1 MVKIDEMG
9 KITGV
14 FSGFILVISP
24 FLPWVE
30 WSIFETGGFDKPF
43 RTGGILVFFGAL
55 VVILAIIGTP
65 LFTGRRYR
73 SRTSMS
79 VSGTFFGGIIVL
91 IGALSEYT
99 EDISDWIDLPGVDIG
114 LGWYLAVAGGFLAI
128 ISAFI
133 QTRE

>member
-1 MVKIDEMG
+1 MVKIGEMG
-9 KITGV
+9 KIIGV
-14 FSGFILVISP
+14 FSAFLLVISP

-30 WSIFETGGFDKPF
+30 WSIFETEGFDKPF
-43 RTGGILVFFGAL
+43 RTGGILVFFGGL

-79 VSGTFFGGIIVL
+79 VSGTFFGGIIAL

-99 EDISDWIDLPGVDIG
+99 EDISDFIDLPGVDIG
-114 LGWYLAVAGGFLAI
+114 LGWYLGLGGGFLAI
-128 ISAFI
+128 VSAFI
-133 QTRE
+133 QSKE

>member
-1 MVKIDEMG
+1 MVKIDEIG
-9 KITGV
+9 KLIGI
-14 FSGFILVISP
+14 FSGFFMLISP

-30 WSIFETGGFDKPF
+30 WAIFEKEGFDKPF
-43 RTGGILVFFGAL
+43 RTGGILVFFGGL
-55 VVILAIIGTP
+55 VVLLAIIGIP
-65 LFTGRRYR
+65 LLTSQRYR
-73 SRTSMS
+73 SHTNMS
-79 VSGTFFGGIIVL
+79 VTGTFFGGLIAL

>member
-1 MVKIDEMG
+1 MVKIDETG
-9 KITGV
+9 KIIGV
-14 FSGFILVISP
+14 FSGFLLVISP

-30 WSIFETGGFDKPF
+30 WSIFETEGFDKPF
-43 RTGGILVFFGAL
+43 RTGGILVFFGGL

-79 VSGTFFGGIIVL
+79 VSGTFFGGIIAL

-99 EDISDWIDLPGVDIG
+99 EDISDFIDLPGVDIG
-114 LGWYLAVAGGFLAI
+114 LGWYLGLGGGFLAI
-128 ISAFI
+128 VSAFI
-133 QTRE
+133 QSKE